1 MPSHDAVITLAF
13 IFLPYTIKHGQLPA
27 HPCQP
32 LTLKASSTARAE
44 DTATSLSDF
53 SCEPSPQFM
62 ITFKWSLDKLEKRFH
77 SFTAT
82 GCLKPV
88 LGLMKWLTMVN

>member
-1 MPSHDAVITLAF
+1 MPGRDAVITLAF

-53 SCEPSPQFM
+53 SCAPPLQFL
-62 ITFKWSLDKLEKRFH
+62 ITFKWSLDE
-77 SFTAT
+77 
-82 GCLKPV
+82 
-88 LGLMKWLTMVN
+88 LGKDFIKVSLQ